1 MIQKQTISVEEFGQI
16 IGIGRNSAYQAVERG
31 DVRAVRLGKRILIPK
46 TELTRILA
54 GERRVSAPETSK

>member
-1 MIQKQTISVEEFGQI
+1 VEEFGRI

-46 TELTRILA
+46 TEVPRILA
-54 GERRVSAPETSK
+54 GEPRPAARVA